1 MPKDLDDFQL
11 ERTPQASEGKADP
24 TRPDDWLVEPSGDA
38 KGRLFPLILA
48 AIAVLAV
55 GLLAAL
61 FVVFRQPSKPKP
73 AESPAVLATPSA
85 TLATPSA
92 SPPSGPL
99 PALDESDD
107 YVRRL
112 ASGLSRH
119 PELSRWL
126 AQAALVR
133 TLTAVVANVA
143 DGETPR
149 PHLGFLA
156 PQQRFRAKGA
166 SGRRIVADPAG
177 YAGYDRFA
185 DAVGSIDAAAA
196 ASVYRALEPLF
207 DAAYRDLGHPEGF
220 RGGLDRAL
228 QALLSAPVPPPDAQL
243 VPHAVGFRYADPR
256 LEGLTA
262 AQKQFLRLGPRNV
275 ERIQTKLH
283 EVQVALGKPEPASAS
298 PPPPTR

>member
-1 MPKDLDDFQL
+1 MPKDLDDFEL
-11 ERTPQASEGKADP
+11 ERTPQATADKADP
-24 TRPDDWLVEPSGDA
+24 TRPDDWLVEPAADA

-55 GLLAAL
+55 GVLAAL
-61 FVVFRQPSKPKP
+61 FVVFRQPTKPKP
-73 AESPAVLATPSA
+73 AVSPAVLATPAA

-92 SPPSGPL
+92 PPSYGPL
-99 PALDESDD
+99 PALDASDD
-107 YVRRL
+107 YVRQL
-112 ASGLSRH
+112 ATGLSRH
-119 PELSRWL
+119 PELARWL
-126 AQAALVR
+126 AQSALVR

-149 PHLGFLA
+149 PHLAFLA
-156 PQQRFRAKGA
+156 PPQRFRAKGA

-177 YAGYDRFA
+177 FAGYDRFA

-196 ASVYRALEPLF
+196 VSLYRALEPLF

-228 QALLSAPVPPPDAQL
+228 QALLSAPVPPADAQL
-243 VPHAVGFRYADPR
+243 VPHAVGFRYADPQ

-275 ERIQTKLH
+275 TLIQTKLR
-283 EVQVALGKPEPASAS
+283 EVQAALGRPEPASPS